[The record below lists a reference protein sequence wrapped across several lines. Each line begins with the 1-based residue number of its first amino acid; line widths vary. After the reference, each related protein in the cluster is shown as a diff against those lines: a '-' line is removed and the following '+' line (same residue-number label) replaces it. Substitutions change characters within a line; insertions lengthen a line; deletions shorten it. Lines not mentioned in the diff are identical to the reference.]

1 MTDKII
7 HIKRSHVVGIV
18 IAAVVFM
25 ITCFYGF
32 LMLKEDQKKDNCWD
46 NYTTE
51 QEAILNCEG
60 VNE

>member
-1 MTDKII
+1 MSETV
-7 HIKRSHVVGIV
+7 HIKKSHVVGIAVLAVAFIFSLV
-18 IAAVVFM
+18 IG
-25 ITCFYGF
+25 YG
-32 LMLKEDQKKDNCWD
+32 LLKDGQKKENCWD

>member
-1 MTDKII
+1 MSEIVHVNKSRVIGVIFIGIAFII
-7 HIKRSHVVGIV
+7 SLV
-18 IAAVVFM
+18 IG
-25 ITCFYGF
+25 YG
-32 LMLKEDQKKDNCWD
+32 LLKDGQKKENCWD

>member
-1 MTDKII
+1 MGDVV
-7 HIKRSHVVGIV
+7 HIKKTHIFWMSVLVVAFV
-18 IAAVVFM
+18 ASLVYAYV
-25 ITCFYGF
+25 
-32 LMLKEDQKKDNCWD
+32 LLKEGQKKDNCWD